1 MASLLLFNTL
11 LHFEILLPFTKFLI
25 QTAGIYLKIP

>member
-11 LHFEILLPFTKFLI
+11 LHFEIWLPFTKFQI
-25 QTAGIYLKIP
+25 KTAGIHLEIP